1 MLFSFKFVPKV
12 QKDNSFLQFL
22 LVGNPNVGKTS
33 LFNAL
38 TGLNQKVGNFPGVTV
53 EKKMGRVELSQNKRI
68 EILDLPGT
76 YNLFSQSAD
85 EALTTQYLLEHA
97 QDERTGILFVLDA
110 LHLERSLLLY
120 SQIQQFSLPM
130 IVVITRLDLAQK
142 QGLEIAVPQLSQN
155 LGKEIFS
162 VNPRKTKGISS
173 LIERM
178 NEANPE
184 GQEKDREFINLLH
197 SNQYEPDSLIHDQ
210 MSRVAWINQ
219 ALEGIIHFNEKKKT
233 DVAKTLDRWILH
245 PVAGYFIYATILF
258 IIFQLLFHGASYPM
272 GWIEQTFL
280 LLCQWTANHLPESKL
295 TSLFVEGILGG
306 LGGIVIFIPQM
317 IFLFAFIS
325 FMEET
330 GYMSRVVF
338 LMDRPMRAL
347 GLDGK
352 SMVPLISASA
362 CAVPAILA
370 TRGIED
376 KKSRLITIL
385 VTPFI
390 SCSARLPV
398 YIILIGLIIPSTPV
412 YGIQLQ
418 GLTLFLLYLLGILA
432 AAFSSLALQF
442 FIKKEDSLPF
452 VMDMPG
458 YQWPKWKNLVI
469 EIWFKTKVFLWDAG
483 KIILSLSIVLW
494 VLASYSPDDL
504 YQKEKQE
511 NKQSNAAEKL
521 EQSYLGVMG
530 KTIEPIIQPLGYDWK
545 IGVALISSFAAR
557 EVFVG
562 TLATIYNLDGDESPE
577 RLTDRMR
584 QETRS
589 DGSPVFNFP
598 TGISLL
604 LFYVFSMQCMS
615 TFAVVRKET
624 NTWFWPFFQLIFM
637 FILAYG
643 SAFLAYQS
651 LTV

>member
-1 MLFSFKFVPKV
+1 MLFSSKFVPKV

-53 EKKMGRVELSQNKRI
+53 EKKTGRVELSKNQII

-97 QDERTGILFVLDA
+97 QEKRTCILFVLDA

-120 SQIQQFSLPM
+120 SQIQQFSLPT

-142 QGLEIAVPQLSQN
+142 QGLEISIPQLSQN
-155 LGKEIFS
+155 LGKEILS
-162 VNPRKTKGISS
+162 VNPRKTKGIST

-178 NEANPE
+178 TGASSE
-184 GQEKDREFINLLH
+184 GQEKDREFFNLLH
-197 SNQYEPDSLIHDQ
+197 SNQFQADTLIRDQ

-219 ALEGIIHFNEKKKT
+219 VLEGIVHFKEKKKT
-233 DVAKTLDRWILH
+233 DSTKSLDRWILH

-258 IIFQLLFHGASYPM
+258 VIFQLLFYGASYPM
-272 GWIEQTFL
+272 EWIEQTFL
-280 LLCQWTANHLPESKL
+280 MLCHWAANHLPESKL
-295 TSLFVEGILGG
+295 SSLFVEGILGG
-306 LGGIVIFIPQM
+306 LGGIIIFIPQM

-362 CAVPAILA
+362 CAIPAILA

-412 YGIQLQ
+412 YGVQLQ
-418 GLTLFLLYLLGILA
+418 GLTLFLLYFLGIVA
-432 AAFSSLALQF
+432 AAFSSIALQY
-442 FIKKEDSLPF
+442 ILKGENPVPF
-452 VMDMPG
+452 VMDMPQ
-458 YQWPKWKNLVI
+458 YQWPKWKNLAI
-469 EIWFKTKVFLWDAG
+469 EIWLKTKVFLWDAG
-483 KIILSLSIVLW
+483 KIILALSIILW
-494 VLASYSPDDL
+494 VLASFGPNDL
-504 YQKEKQE
+504 SKTESKMNKEL
-511 NKQSNAAEKL
+511 SSAEKL
-521 EQSYLGVMG
+521 EQSYLGIMG
-530 KTIEPIIQPLGYDWK
+530 KCIEPIIQPLGYDWK
-545 IGVALISSFAAR
+545 IGIALISSFAAR

-562 TLATIYNLDGDESPE
+562 TLATIYNLDEEESPE

-584 QETRS
+584 QETKS

-624 NTWFWPFFQLIFM
+624 NTWFWPFFQLVFM

>member
-1 MLFSFKFVPKV
+1 MLFSSKFVPKV

-53 EKKMGRVELSQNKRI
+53 EKKTGRVELSKNQII

-97 QDERTGILFVLDA
+97 QEKRTCILFVLDA

-120 SQIQQFSLPM
+120 SQIQQFSLPT

-142 QGLEIAVPQLSQN
+142 QGLEISIPQLSQN
-155 LGKEIFS
+155 LGKEILS
-162 VNPRKTKGISS
+162 VNPRKTKGIST

-178 NEANPE
+178 TGASSE
-184 GQEKDREFINLLH
+184 GQEKDCEFFNLLH
-197 SNQYEPDSLIHDQ
+197 SNQFQADTLIRDQ

-219 ALEGIIHFNEKKKT
+219 VLEGIVHFKEKKKT
-233 DVAKTLDRWILH
+233 DSTKSLDRWILH

-258 IIFQLLFHGASYPM
+258 VIFQLLFYGASFPM
-272 GWIEQTFL
+272 EWIEQTFL
-280 LLCQWTANHLPESKL
+280 MLCHWAANHLPESKL
-295 TSLFVEGILGG
+295 SSLFVEGILGG
-306 LGGIVIFIPQM
+306 LGGIIIFIPQM

-362 CAVPAILA
+362 CAIPAILA

-412 YGIQLQ
+412 YGVQLQ
-418 GLTLFLLYLLGILA
+418 GLTLFLLYFLGIVA
-432 AAFSSLALQF
+432 AAFSSIALQY
-442 FIKKEDSLPF
+442 ILKGENPVPF
-452 VMDMPG
+452 VMDMPQ
-458 YQWPKWKNLVI
+458 YQWPKWKNLAI
-469 EIWFKTKVFLWDAG
+469 EIWLKTKVFLWDAG
-483 KIILSLSIVLW
+483 KIILALSIILW
-494 VLASYSPDDL
+494 VLASFGPNDL
-504 YQKEKQE
+504 SKTESKMNKEL
-511 NKQSNAAEKL
+511 SSAEKL
-521 EQSYLGVMG
+521 EQSYLGIMG
-530 KTIEPIIQPLGYDWK
+530 KCIEPIIQPLGYDWK
-545 IGVALISSFAAR
+545 IGIALISSFAAR

-562 TLATIYNLDGDESPE
+562 TLATIYNLDEEESPE

-584 QETRS
+584 QETKS

-624 NTWFWPFFQLIFM
+624 NTWFWPFFQLVFM